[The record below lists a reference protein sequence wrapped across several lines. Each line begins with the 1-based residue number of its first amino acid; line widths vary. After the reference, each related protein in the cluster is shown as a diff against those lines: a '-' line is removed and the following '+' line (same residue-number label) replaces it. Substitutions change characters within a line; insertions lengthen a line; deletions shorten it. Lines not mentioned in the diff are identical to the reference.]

1 MLVPNERFAQLCS
14 SMPTDARCGN
24 GALTAPVYYRR
35 RSLTSR
41 RRRRRRRR
49 RRSATRDTD
58 NHLPRQLAY
67 PGHTVETPAS
77 FQMPAVLHFLF
88 LQSTSFSW

>member
-1 MLVPNERFAQLCS
+1 MLVTNERFAQLCS

-41 RRRRRRRR
+41 RRRR
-49 RRSATRDTD
+49 SATRDTD
-58 NHLPRQLAY
+58 NHLPRQL
-67 PGHTVETPAS
+67 ETPAS
-77 FQMPAVLHFLF
+77 FQTPAVLQFLF
-88 LQSTSFSW
+88 LQSPSFSW

>member
-1 MLVPNERFAQLCS
+1 MLVTNERFAQLCS
-14 SMPTDARCGN
+14 SMPTDAGCGN

-41 RRRRRRRR
+41 RHRRRRCCCR

-58 NHLPRQLAY
+58 NHLPRQL
-67 PGHTVETPAS
+67 ETPAS
-77 FQMPAVLHFLF
+77 FQTPAVLQFLF
-88 LQSTSFSW
+88 LQSPSSSW